1 MANKSEIVQDVGKW
15 EWSEMWKKEDWW
27 AIWLGFFI
35 LIAGM
40 LVYFPHAGNLKAKLQ
55 EVEAKYSQEAFR
67 TDVFKTVAWYQMSDA
82 KSKIKAT
89 STPAENG

>member
-40 LVYFPHAGNLKAKLQ
+40 LVYFPML
-55 EVEAKYSQEAFR
+55 E
-67 TDVFKTVAWYQMSDA
+67 
-82 KSKIKAT
+82 I
-89 STPAENG
+89 